1 MRYKADR
8 TYVLSAFFCGK
19 TNQNTDN
26 YMAKLFSLNPTWLAP
41 LIFPIFLATSND
53 LFAFDQVSLRK
64 YPELSI
70 PVPNPMETAKLPA
83 RKTFQV
89 NHQEFVLQF
98 FFNGRDIFGYILKR
112 NKKRPIHFRWCFFRT
127 CEESPYDFKKVI
139 AQAFSPP
146 YSSGFFSIKFPSYLN
161 YSFQGM
167 EFSSP
172 Q

>member
-26 YMAKLFSLNPTWLAP
+26 YMAKLFSLNPAWLAP

-139 AQAFSPP
+139 AQAFNPP
-146 YSSGFFSIKFPSYLN
+146 FSSGFFAIKFPSYLR

>member
-26 YMAKLFSLNPTWLAP
+26 YMAKLFSLNPAWLAP

-112 NKKRPIHFRWCFFRT
+112 NKRRPIHFRWCFFRT
-127 CEESPYDFKKVI
+127 CDESPYDFKKVI
-139 AQAFSPP
+139 AQAFNPP
-146 YSSGFFSIKFPSYLN
+146 YNSGFFSIKFPSYLN

>member
-70 PVPNPMETAKLPA
+70 PVPNPMETEKLPA
-83 RKTFQV
+83 RQTFQV
-89 NHQEFVLQF
+89 NHKEFVLQF

-139 AQAFSPP
+139 AQAFNPP
-146 YSSGFFSIKFPSYLN
+146 FSSGFFAIKFPSYLR

>member
-26 YMAKLFSLNPTWLAP
+26 YMAKLFSLNPAWLAP

-70 PVPNPMETAKLPA
+70 PVPNPMETEKLPA
-83 RKTFQV
+83 RQTFQV
-89 NHQEFVLQF
+89 NHKEFVLQF

-139 AQAFSPP
+139 AQAFNPP
-146 YSSGFFSIKFPSYLN
+146 FSSGFFAIKFPSYLR